1 VGEVGAKPGNVLALR
16 HGAFSERTVKR
27 LATVQ
32 KRRLLRQVGL
42 RAADLDG
49 LGVAYL
55 DAWARAQSKVELLD
69 AWFAEH
75 GFLLEDGSPAPA
87 VVVYY
92 TSLNCATRTLSKL
105 EQHLAVRGRSP
116 QDDLA
121 RYLNEHYGSD
131 GDADG

>member
-1 VGEVGAKPGNVLALR
+1 MGEVGARPGNVLALK
-16 HGAFSERTVKR
+16 HGAFSEPTVKR

-42 RAADLDG
+42 RASDLDG

-69 AWFAEH
+69 AWFSEH
-75 GFLLEDGSPAPA
+75 GFLKEDGSPAPA

-116 QDDLA
+116 QAALDAYLSE
-121 RYLNEHYGSD
+121 RYGDD
-131 GDADG
+131 GDS